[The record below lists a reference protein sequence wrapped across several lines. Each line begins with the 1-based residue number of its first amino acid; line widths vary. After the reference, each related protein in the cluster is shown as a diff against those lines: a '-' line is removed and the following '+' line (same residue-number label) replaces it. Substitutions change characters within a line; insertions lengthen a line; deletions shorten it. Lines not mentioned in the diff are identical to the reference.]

1 MFLRFP
7 PNFFDVSSLIAVA
20 SQKVAKY
27 RAFLLK
33 VLPLAAFAVPLAVLY
48 LANPFDASLNV
59 SAQASFE
66 LMWKGRTF
74 QLFFIWLFALELIL
88 SWEGLSTQI
97 TSKNRSR
104 LAACIGSLLLP
115 SVYQLLAFMGL
126 NDAIAA
132 ASNQMGVAFADS
144 MPLALEYLVF
154 AAFFCLIAFFW
165 FGKKGITEFLL
176 PPLFLLLV
184 GLLYTIDNVFPYGE
198 FTPFQLFVP
207 TTASLAEGV
216 LRFLGYATVSGVE
229 FATGMPTLTVSGPV
243 GTATFAIAWPCA
255 GIESLLIFTAVVLL
269 FLKRMNLSRKVK
281 AGFFALGAAVTYAIN
296 ILRITQIFIL
306 GMQYGEYSAEVNAF
320 HFYYGPLYAMA
331 WIVSYPLIVMAVT
344 MAWEKFRRP
353 QPPQPAPA

>member
-1 MFLRFP
+1 MFLRFS
-7 PNFFDVSSLIAVA
+7 PNYFDVSGLIAVA
-20 SQKVAKY
+20 SQKAAKY

-33 VLPLAAFAVPLAVLY
+33 VLPLAAFAVPLAALY

-88 SWEGLSTQI
+88 SWEGLAAQVNL
-97 TSKNRSR
+97 NRWR
-104 LAACIGSLLLP
+104 LAACVGALLLP
-115 SVYQLLAFMGL
+115 SIYLLLAFMGL

-132 ASNQMGVAFADS
+132 VSNQMGVAFADS

-154 AAFFCLIAFFW
+154 AAFFCLIAFVW
-165 FGKKGITEFLL
+165 FGKKGLSEFLL
-176 PPLFLLLV
+176 PTLFLLLV
-184 GLLYTIDNVFPYGE
+184 SLLYTIDNIFPYGE
-198 FTPFQLFVP
+198 FTPFQLLVP
-207 TTASLAEGV
+207 TTASLAEGM
-216 LRFLGYATVSGVE
+216 LRFLGYATVPGVE
-229 FATGMPTLTVSGPV
+229 FVTGMPTLTVSGPI

-255 GIESLLIFTAVVLL
+255 GIESLLIFTAVALL
-269 FLKRMNLSRKVK
+269 FLKRMNLSWKAK
-281 AGFFALGAAVTYAIN
+281 AGFFALGAAITYSIN

-331 WIVSYPLIVMAVT
+331 WIVSYPLIVMAAT

-353 QPPQPAPA
+353 QPPPPAPA